1 MRKAFIAI
9 FGTLFMQWP
18 EKIRKATYTPIACCL
33 VLSGCTIGQL
43 FGYDQPLSIEEY
55 QQRYSNFGDPLV
67 GHQVEEL
74 IAERSQPDSVLEAE
88 PKWSSFEHS
97 VHVLSYIYYTDTAA
111 GGSCIDA
118 FVVVE
123 DSGTII
129 KYYCR

>member
-1 MRKAFIAI
+1 MRNAFIAI

-33 VLSGCTIGQL
+33 VLSGCAIGQL
-43 FGYDQPLSIEEY
+43 VGYDQPLSIERY
-55 QQRYSNFGDPLV
+55 QARYSNFGDPSV
-67 GHQVEEL
+67 GRQVEEL
-74 IAERSQPDSVLEAE
+74 IAERGLPDDVLEAR
-88 PKWSSFEHS
+88 PKGSSFQHG
-97 VHVLSYIYYTDTAA
+97 VHVLSYIYYNETAE

-129 KYYCR
+129 KYYRR